1 MKKSKNPTCFI
12 LMDFAGLNEKQLSK
26 VYKDLKK
33 KYPEAFVLPMEE
45 QEAIKC
51 GMELD
56 NFFCTIEKII
66 ASKKTVAVQYK
77 MRSGQIRNL
86 VEVEI

>member
-12 LMDFAGLNEKQLSK
+12 LMDFAGLNKKQLSK
-26 VYKDLKK
+26 VYKALKK
-33 KYPEAFVLPMEE
+33 KYPEAFILPMEE
-45 QEAIKC
+45 EKAIKY
-51 GMELD
+51 GTELD
-56 NFFCTIEKII
+56 SFFCMIEKIV
-66 ASKKTVAVQYK
+66 ASKQSVAVQYK